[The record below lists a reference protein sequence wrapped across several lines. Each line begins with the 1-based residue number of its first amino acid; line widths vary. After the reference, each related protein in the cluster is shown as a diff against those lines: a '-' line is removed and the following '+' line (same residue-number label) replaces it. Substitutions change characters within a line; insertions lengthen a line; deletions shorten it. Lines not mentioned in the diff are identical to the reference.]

1 MANAKNAPTM
11 PPNVQGTI
19 ERLKLTDE
27 RFRHIAVTIH
37 AETVSVGAA
46 AYREEDRLDLAR
58 AIASI
63 PGVERVVLENTTS
76 ASDPWQ
82 KRELRDLRIEERP
95 KAQR

>member
-1 MANAKNAPTM
+1 LQTPKSQAIPIH
-11 PPNVQGTI
+11 VQGAI

-27 RFRHIAVTIH
+27 RFRHIVVTIR

-58 AIASI
+58 AIAGI

-76 ASDPWQ
+76 APDPWQ
-82 KRELRDLRIEERP
+82 KRELRDLRIEEQP
-95 KAQR
+95 KTQR